1 MLTHEVEF
9 DTKTLKN
16 KPFCDVMRREF
27 GDFNKI
33 AVQFSVTKWRS
44 FLESPRPYTYEAKEI
59 LVHSVYATNTETEDY
74 VEYEDPQDALSEN
87 GYRHI
92 IGLCFNECSEN
103 PNVVVEFVEEAR
115 NSNQP
120 DRYEEA

>member
-33 AVQFSVTKWRS
+33 TVQFSVTKWRS
-44 FLESPRPYTYEAKEI
+44 FLESPRRYTYEAKEI

-87 GYRHI
+87 GYKHI

-115 NSNQP
+115 NRNQP

>member
-44 FLESPRPYTYEAKEI
+44 FLESPRHYTHEAKEI

-87 GYRHI
+87 GYKNI
-92 IGLCFNECSEN
+92 MALCFDECSDN
-103 PNVVVEFVEEAR
+103 PSVVVEFVEEAHNR
-115 NSNQP
+115 NQP